1 MNMPIRVLVLSALVC
16 MGVSGCQPAGKEA
29 GKDTNES
36 QVQAPAESVMKPVEP
51 VPEPATAAEPQ
62 AKPAP
67 QGQTKEAGPL
77 KIKAGQTAQVAAAAA
92 TARAD
97 SIKQAQEKAEAT
109 RIARLDSL
117 KRAEAARA
125 AARTEAVVPRVEAVA
140 PAGAGQVAQG
150 KAPYEENCRKCHGV
164 RGVPPK
170 TMQAKFPKIAT
181 FDAAFFAKRSDD
193 SVVTILTKGKNQDMK
208 SFKDKLSHAQ
218 MVAVAAYIR
227 SFSQ

>member
-1 MNMPIRVLVLSALVC
+1 MNMLIRVLALSALVC
-16 MGVSGCQPAGKEA
+16 TGASGCQPAGKEA

-36 QVQAPAESVMKPVEP
+36 QVQAPAESVMKTVEP
-51 VPEPATAAEPQ
+51 VPEPASAAEPQ

-92 TARAD
+92 ARAD
-97 SIKQAQEKAEAT
+97 SIKQAQERAEAT

-125 AARTEAVVPRVEAVA
+125 AARSEAVVPRVEAVA